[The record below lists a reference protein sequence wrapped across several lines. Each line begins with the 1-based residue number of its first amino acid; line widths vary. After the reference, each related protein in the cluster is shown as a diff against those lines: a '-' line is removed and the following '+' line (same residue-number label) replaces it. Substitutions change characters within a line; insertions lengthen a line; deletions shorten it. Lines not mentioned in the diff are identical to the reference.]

1 MLEDH
6 RRSPPSD
13 AGDEPPGGE
22 EPAWVERRLDAA
34 HERDALS
41 WIAPHVDLRLH
52 LRRRALD
59 HERAAARLESGPKR
73 GDETGNGARL
83 GDRDQHH
90 AARRMRETAEPSAGA
105 ARPGDELA
113 DLGRE

>member
-41 WIAPHVDLRLH
+41 WIPPHVDLRLH
-52 LRRRALD
+52 LRRRALN
-59 HERAAARLESGPKR
+59 HERAAARLEAGPER
-73 GDETGNGARL
+73 RDEPGDGARL
-83 GDRDQHH
+83 GHGHQDH
-90 AARRMRETAEPSAGA
+90 AARRVREAAGPGAGTA
-105 ARPGDELA
+105 
-113 DLGRE
+113 